1 MRIAKLSPYLWRRTS
16 SESSRHDQDRLSHV
30 NGDFLFWQAP
40 SGSIFRFACIS
51 QRRLQTSRSTNKHS
65 PFSSIHKTPSP
76 SPEVH
81 ITSYFIKMNMSF
93 DAIRASV
100 RLLPQELQDMIYDF
114 VFTAPSGPIELTD
127 RSSHTIRTSL
137 KLLSIS
143 RASRATYATSYYSRE
158 HIFRA
163 NMFMW
168 SIGPMTEWVN
178 SLPSTHR
185 AVLSKIS
192 LMRLNNKTLSSNE
205 YLAGIIQSCK
215 EDITLNLGPVI
226 DGIVVYELAGYR

>member
-1 MRIAKLSPYLWRRTS
+1 
-16 SESSRHDQDRLSHV
+16 
-30 NGDFLFWQAP
+30 
-40 SGSIFRFACIS
+40 
-51 QRRLQTSRSTNKHS
+51 
-65 PFSSIHKTPSP
+65 
-76 SPEVH
+76 
-81 ITSYFIKMNMSF
+81 MSF